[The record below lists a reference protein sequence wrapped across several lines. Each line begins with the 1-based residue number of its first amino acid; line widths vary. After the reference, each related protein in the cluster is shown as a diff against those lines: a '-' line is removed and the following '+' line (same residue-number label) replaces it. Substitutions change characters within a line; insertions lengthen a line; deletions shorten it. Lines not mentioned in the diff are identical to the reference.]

1 MTKFNLFVTKVFDYI
16 LYPFSF
22 LNPFWAVFF
31 LSFVSS
37 IVVLIIYKAVSSPDK
52 IKDAKDKIK
61 GHILAIRIYRDHW
74 KVLLLSFFKSLFYTL
89 KYFTLN
95 FFPIVFILPILF
107 FVFAQMEVRYGYR
120 PFVKGEKAIVKV
132 RLTDDF
138 DLETSDVNLIKSDYV
153 KEKIPP
159 VFVYALNE
167 VDYVLEIN
175 KDSSFVLGFEVNGT
189 KYEKKFSVL
198 PKIGN
203 KSEAL
208 GIKTFFVSTPEVFLY
223 PAENKIKDNSDVKY
237 IYTKYPSY
245 RINFLGTRLHWL
257 WHYLLWTLII
267 VLALKNKFGVEF

>member
-1 MTKFNLFVTKVFDYI
+1 MTKFNLLVTKIFDYI

-22 LNPFWAVFF
+22 LNPFWAILF

-37 IVVLIIYKAVSSPDK
+37 IVVLIIYAAVSSPTK

-74 KVLLLSFFKSLFYTL
+74 KVLLLSFVKSLFYTL

-95 FFPIVFILPILF
+95 FFPIIFILPILF

-120 PFVKGEKAIVKV
+120 PFVKGEDTVVKV
-132 RLTDDF
+132 RFTDDF
-138 DLETSDVNLIKSDYV
+138 DLDSSEIKLQQTNSV

-159 VFVYALNE
+159 VFVNALNE
-167 VDYVLEIN
+167 ADYVLKIENDKPFTLSFDIN
-175 KDSSFVLGFEVNGT
+175 GKIY
-189 KYEKKFSVL
+189 KKKFAVL
-198 PKIGN
+198 KKKGN

-208 GIKTFFVSTPEVFLY
+208 GIKTFYVSNPEVFLY
-223 PAENKIKDNSDVKY
+223 PAENKVIENSEVKY
-237 IYTKYPSY
+237 IYTKYPPY
-245 RINFLGTRLHWL
+245 RINFLGTKLHWL
-257 WHYLLWTLII
+257 WHYLLWTLVI

>member
-1 MTKFNLFVTKVFDYI
+1 MTKFNLLVTKIFDYI

-22 LNPFWAVFF
+22 LNPFWAILF

-37 IVVLIIYKAVSSPDK
+37 IVVLIIYAAVSNPNR

-74 KVLLLSFFKSLFYTL
+74 KVLLLSFVKSLFYTL

-95 FFPIVFILPILF
+95 FFPIIFILPILF

-120 PFVKGEKAIVKV
+120 PFVKGEETVVKV
-132 RLTDDF
+132 RFTDDF
-138 DLETSDVNLIKSDYV
+138 DLKTSNV
-153 KEKIPP
+153 KIEKTDKVERKIPP
-159 VFVYALNE
+159 VFVEALNE
-167 VDYVLEIN
+167 ADYVFKIKSDKTFYLN
-175 KDSSFVLGFEVNGT
+175 FNVNGELY
-189 KYEKKFSVL
+189 KKKFSVL
-198 PKIGN
+198 NGKGN

-208 GIKTFFVSTPEVFLY
+208 GIKTFFVSNPEVFLY
-223 PAENKIKDNSDVKY
+223 PAENKVIENSEIKY
-237 IYTKYPSY
+237 IYTKYPPY
-245 RINFLGTRLHWL
+245 RIKFLGTKLHWL